1 MITEKELIIAA
12 KTFRANCI
20 ANSEKMSFEE
30 ACKIVL
36 LSEMSER
43 ILNPVDM
50 QRLINTIYH
59 QRHWHRWWEFWK
71 W

>member
-20 ANSEKMSFEE
+20 ANGDKMPFPD

-36 LSEMSER
+36 LAEIAGCGVANMSPEELAWVCR
-43 ILNPVDM
+43 KIIIARP
-50 QRLINTIYH
+50 
-59 QRHWHRWWEFWK
+59 WWKFW
-71 W
+71 